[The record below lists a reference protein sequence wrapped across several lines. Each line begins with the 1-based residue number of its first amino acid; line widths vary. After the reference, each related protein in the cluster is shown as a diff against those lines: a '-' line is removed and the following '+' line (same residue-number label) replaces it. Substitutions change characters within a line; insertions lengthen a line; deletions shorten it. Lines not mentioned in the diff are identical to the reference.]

1 MVMARGAGRHRRRLR
16 TASSARCRCG
26 ILEGSI
32 FFGYKFTKLGNK
44 GDNSMRRS
52 TISVF
57 VVTAW
62 LLGVAIPAAAA
73 DPALNLLL
81 KKGVITQ
88 QEYDE
93 ALKETGQAAEA
104 PPAKGGPVA
113 PAKATPPAK
122 DADGD
127 TTVDLGK
134 GIKFGYDRGLYT
146 QFKDKFQLKIR
157 LRLQF
162 RFTDSSFNSAYGAVG
177 DTKNYPNVSGA
188 GVITARMR
196 QEDLSEF
203 DERRARLVF
212 EGFAFNPETT
222 YFVQFRNDTI
232 DTTTQPTTTRSTTQL
247 YDAYIDLKQIP
258 WANLR
263 VGQYR
268 TLFGRQ
274 EFVSSALLQ
283 FVDRGF
289 VAEAFVPNTIDR
301 RDQGITIHSD
311 EKKYPINYAF
321 GVFNGVGINLTRL
334 GLNTPGNAN
343 ELMYVGRI
351 TADLLGKPGYPE
363 GDLVYSETPQVAVGA
378 SYGYNAGLQTNA
390 TVVGS
395 SNTQISTAIASLGNG
410 RLLDQVIVD
419 IGTTGVDF
427 VFKYRGFSLQGE
439 GFVRNVNTHD
449 HSKQIGNATGFYV
462 QGGYFLIPKTIE
474 VVGRYSYMDPD
485 TRAAQDLMT
494 SGVGG
499 VNWYLNGHEH
509 KLQFDYG
516 VVTTHLSAADT
527 LSGAVTLIEN
537 RFRLQYTIVF

>member
-1 MVMARGAGRHRRRLR
+1 
-16 TASSARCRCG
+16 
-26 ILEGSI
+26 
-32 FFGYKFTKLGNK
+32 
-44 GDNSMRRS
+44 MRRS
-52 TISVF
+52 TISAL

-88 QEYDE
+88 QEYDQ
-93 ALKETGQAAEA
+93 ALKEAGQAEEK
-104 PPAKGGPVA
+104 P
-113 PAKATPPAK
+113 KATPPAK

-127 TTVDLGK
+127 NTVDLGK

-157 LRLQF
+157 IRLQF
-162 RFTDSSFNSAYGAVG
+162 RFTDSAFNNAYGSIG
-177 DTKNYPNVSGA
+177 DKKNYPIISSPGINP
-188 GVITARMR
+188 R
-196 QEDLSEF
+196 QFKEDISEF
-203 DERRARLVF
+203 DVRRARLVF

-222 YFVQFRNDTI
+222 YFVQFRNDTNG
-232 DTTTQPTTTRSTTQL
+232 TTTQPTTTRSTTQL

-258 WANLR
+258 WANLK

-268 TLFGRQ
+268 THFGRQ

-301 RDQGITIHSD
+301 RDQGFTIHSD
-311 EKKYPINYAF
+311 EKKYPFNYAF
-321 GVFNGVGINLTRL
+321 GVFNGAGINLTRL

-378 SYGYNAGLQTNA
+378 SYGYNAGLQTNT
-390 TVVGS
+390 TVSGNGS
-395 SNTQISTAIASLGNG
+395 STQVVTAIASLGNG
-410 RLLDQVIVD
+410 RLLDQGIVD

-449 HSKQIGNATGFYV
+449 HSKQIGNATGYYV
-462 QGGYFLIPKTIE
+462 QAGYFILPGTLE
-474 VVGRYSYMDPD
+474 VVGRWSAMDPD

-516 VVTTHLSAADT
+516 VVTTHLSAVDT

>member
-1 MVMARGAGRHRRRLR
+1 
-16 TASSARCRCG
+16 
-26 ILEGSI
+26 
-32 FFGYKFTKLGNK
+32 
-44 GDNSMRRS
+44 MRRS
-52 TISVF
+52 TISAL

-62 LLGVAIPAAAA
+62 LLGGAIPAGAA

-88 QEYDE
+88 EEYDQ
-93 ALKETGQAAEA
+93 ALKEAGQAAEE
-104 PPAKGGPVA
+104 P
-113 PAKATPPAK
+113 KATPPAK

-127 TTVDLGK
+127 NTVDLGK

-247 YDAYIDLKQIP
+247 YDAYVDLKQIP

-274 EFVSSALLQ
+274 EYVSSALLQ

-289 VAEAFVPNTIDR
+289 VAEAFVPNGIDR
-301 RDQGITIHSD
+301 RDQGVTIHSD
-311 EKKYPINYAF
+311 DKKYPINYAF

-334 GLNTPGNAN
+334 GLNTPSNAN

-363 GDLVYSETPQVAVGA
+363 GDLVYSETPQVAAGA
-378 SYGYNAGLQTNA
+378 SYGYNAGLPTNT
-390 TVVGS
+390 TVSGNGS
-395 SNTQISTAIASLGNG
+395 STQVVTAIASLGNG
-410 RLLDQVIVD
+410 RLLDQGIVD

-449 HSKQIGNATGFYV
+449 HSKQLGNATGLYV
-462 QGGYFLIPKTIE
+462 QGGYFLIPKIIE

-516 VVTTHLSAADT
+516 VVTTHLSAVDT